1 MWHCGIK
8 SPALERLPDIELYS
22 LVLESKTAF
31 SAHSASGRLVL
42 AGERSMLGVET
53 TLVLYFLL
61 LPYLSQIGSGLDRS
75 RRELERG
82 EDGVV
87 VGVWVVVVGV

>member
-8 SPALERLPDIELYS
+8 SPALERLSDIDLHT
-22 LVLESKTAF
+22 LVLESKTAL

>member
-8 SPALERLPDIELYS
+8 SPALERLPDIELYT
-22 LVLESKTAF
+22 LVLESKTAL

-53 TLVLYFLL
+53 ALVLYFLL